1 MSLDDSWIIAE
12 KFTIFIEPLPS
23 SLITVNK
30 LLLEKPSSGNTLS
43 EVSKQSFKRLLASQS
58 FHKSVE
64 AFRIFYS
71 PLLEVDE
78 VTELRPQD
86 LVGINLAIYFYS
98 KLKSLVNPEDLA
110 YILPRLSLELDL
122 ATALSLGFSG
132 NSILD
137 GVLTAA
143 GRFFA
148 LGLIYKEDPKLY
160 TEYRRLLRSRSFKF
174 DEDFEKQK
182 FKCTLSQIAVVICLT
197 LGLSNKEVEGYV
209 TGLSSELP
217 PTQKSEYKFWIL
229 CKWLTNLID
238 TKEPPKF
245 EHRIEF
251 YPPTEKETAFFEL
264 LKTILSSSQGFSLWL
279 EQS

>member
-1 MSLDDSWIIAE
+1 MSLDDSWVIAE
-12 KFTIFIEPLPS
+12 KFTVFIEPLPS
-23 SLITVNK
+23 SFITVNK
-30 LLLEKPSSGNTLS
+30 LLLENPVSGDTLS
-43 EVSKQSFKRLLASQS
+43 EVGKQSFKRLLASQS
-58 FHKSVE
+58 FHKSIE

-71 PLLEVDE
+71 SLLEVDD
-78 VTELRPQD
+78 VLELRPLD

-98 KLKSLVNPEDLA
+98 KLKSLVKPEDLA

-174 DEDFEKQK
+174 DEDFERQK
-182 FKCTLSQIAVVICLT
+182 FKCTLTQITVAICLA

-209 TGLSSELP
+209 TGLSSEFP

-229 CKWLTNLID
+229 CKWLSDLID

-245 EHRIEF
+245 DHRIEF
-251 YPPTEKETAFFEL
+251 YPRTEKETVFFEL
-264 LKTILSSSQGFSLWL
+264 LKTILNSSQGFSFWL